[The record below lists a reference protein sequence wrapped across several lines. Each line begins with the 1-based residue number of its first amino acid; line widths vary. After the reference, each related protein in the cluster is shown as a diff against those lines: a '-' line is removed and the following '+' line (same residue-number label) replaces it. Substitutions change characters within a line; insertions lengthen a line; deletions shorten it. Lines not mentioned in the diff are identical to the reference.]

1 MSSEVALG
9 QRFSAPRNLE
19 LIILR
24 VVEVRDGESWCKDAL
39 CPALFCGKC
48 DQRGSVQPALIEVVS
63 QIGEDPLQRFPRSI
77 KTYSYRSA
85 TSASTLSGRGE
96 SKTARQGKSWVNVP
110 TFRLPG
116 LISLCALICCKVLPF
131 AIATF
136 STFG

>member
-1 MSSEVALG
+1 MRGRLSSEVALG

-63 QIGEDPLQRFPRSI
+63 QIGEDPLQRFLVLLRPIHSTRCRRRS
-77 KTYSYRSA
+77 KAKREQRPA
-85 TSASTLSGRGE
+85 GCRVCLSNR
-96 SKTARQGKSWVNVP
+96 
-110 TFRLPG
+110 
-116 LISLCALICCKVLPF
+116 SLCQKR
-131 AIATF
+131 
-136 STFG
+136 